1 MAGALATA
9 FKAIAKQVVAD
20 LGSTLDT
27 TITYTRKV
35 AGTYNTATGALA
47 TTDTAYADIKVP
59 IEFIKSEEDEGREMR
74 QAKLYVTPDLI
85 GDNQPTFQ
93 DEVTLTYA
101 GANQTA
107 QIVDID
113 TKRGGQAYL
122 FTLLVRF

>member
-1 MAGALATA
+1 MAGGLDTA
-9 FKAIAKQVVAD
+9 FKAIAKQVVSD
-20 LGSTLDT
+20 LGSALDT

-47 TTDTAYADIKVP
+47 TTDTAYAGIKVP

-74 QAKLYVTPDLI
+74 QAKLYITPDLI

-101 GANQTA
+101 GASQTA
-107 QIVDID
+107 QIVEID

>member
-1 MAGALATA
+1 MAGALDTA